1 MAETLHGLEW
11 KLKCLAC
18 MVSITHVKALK
29 QVASYGISHE
39 PPWLKQEKAK
49 PSMLSNSPIF
59 SRLSLLQLANSLQIN
74 TIS

>member
-59 SRLSLLQLANSLQIN
+59 LSAKPFA
-74 TIS
+74 ISKFSPNKHY